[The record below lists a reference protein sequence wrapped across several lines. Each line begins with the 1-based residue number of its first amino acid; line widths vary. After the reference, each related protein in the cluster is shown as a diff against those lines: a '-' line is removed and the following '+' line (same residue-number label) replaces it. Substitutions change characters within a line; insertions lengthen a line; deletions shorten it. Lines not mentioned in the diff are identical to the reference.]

1 MDKKKTLII
10 AITGNIFSDQRMQ
23 RIAGALS
30 ESEWNVDL
38 YYRNYFKNK
47 ILKPVSEPS
56 YTFNVFGIKSKFKSG
71 ILFYLAY
78 NVQLFIKLVFKKT
91 DMFYAVDSD
100 TLPAFILLKT
110 IRRKPLIYDAHEYF
124 SEVPELSNSPFKKWV
139 WHTITKIGVRLSK
152 TCITVGPAISNE
164 LKRRYGKTFV
174 SIRNVPLQRKIEF
187 PPTDSLRAILY
198 QGALNKDREIELLIR
213 AMDKL
218 PNFKCL
224 IAGEGD
230 LSQSLREL
238 AKNSSNVEFLG
249 LLSPNALAE
258 LTPKCYAGYNLL
270 NAEESLSY
278 YYSLSN
284 KYFDYMQAEIPSIS
298 SKLPEYLRL
307 NEAFNCGVCI
317 ENNEAELIKIIKNWD
332 SNPAE
337 YQKLKENAK
346 FAAEKNHWELEK
358 QKLIELIDL

>member
-23 RIAGALS
+23 RIASALS
-30 ESEWNVDL
+30 ESGWELEL
-38 YYRNYFKNK
+38 YYRNYFKNRN
-47 ILKPVSEPS
+47 LKPSSQPS
-56 YTFNVFGIKSKFKSG
+56 YSYYTCGIQSFFKAG
-71 ILFYLAY
+71 ILFYLTY
-78 NVQLFIKLVFKKT
+78 NIQLFLKLIFKKT
-91 DMFYAVDSD
+91 DLYYAVDSD
-100 TLPAFILLKT
+100 TLPAFILLK
-110 IRRKPLIYDAHEYF
+110 IVRRKPLIYDAHEYF

-139 WHTITKIGVRLSK
+139 WHTITKIGVKLSR
-152 TCITVGPAISNE
+152 TCITVGPALSKE
-164 LKRRYGKTFV
+164 LEKRYGKAFL
-174 SIRNVPLQRKIEF
+174 SIRNVPIQRKKEF
-187 PPTDSLRAILY
+187 SQPNSDRVILY
-198 QGALNKDREIELLIR
+198 QGALNKDRELELLIH

-238 AKNSSNVEFLG
+238 AKNSKNIEFLG
-249 LLSPNALAE
+249 LLSPNELAE
-258 LTPKCYAGYNLL
+258 LTPRCYAGYNLL
-270 NAEESLSY
+270 KANESLSY

-307 NEAFNCGVCI
+307 NETFNCGVCI
-317 ENNEAELIKIIKNWD
+317 ENTESEFVKLIQYWE
-332 SNPAE
+332 SNPKA
-337 YQKLKENAK
+337 YLKLKENAK

-358 QKLIELIDL
+358 LILIENISL